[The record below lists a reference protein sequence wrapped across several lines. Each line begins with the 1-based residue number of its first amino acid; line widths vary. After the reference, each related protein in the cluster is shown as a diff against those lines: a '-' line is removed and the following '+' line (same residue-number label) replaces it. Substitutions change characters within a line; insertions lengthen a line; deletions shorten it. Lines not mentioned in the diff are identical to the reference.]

1 MESNLITEIDF
12 EIRKHLTNG
21 ICVSGANISH
31 MKHLLK
37 KKYVSKK
44 EMRQALERQME
55 YLEMIQ
61 TSKNKVLEKLKL
73 NK

>member
-1 MESNLITEIDF
+1 MDKNTIDF

-21 ICVSGANISH
+21 ICLSGSNISL
-31 MKHLLK
+31 MKTKLK

-44 EMRQALERQME
+44 EMKKLLEQQFE

-61 TSKNKVLEKLKL
+61 TSKDKVLTLL
-73 NK
+73 NS